1 MLRSRPLAASETL
14 RTLPDIAKSGVGPFV
29 NVPLTQFCV
38 PDGDVDMTT
47 LWRHHKDVRPV

>member
-1 MLRSRPLAASETL
+1 MPLTASEML

-29 NVPLTQFCV
+29 NVPLTQFWV

-47 LWRHHKDVRPV
+47 LWRRHKDVRPL